1 MQKNKSVLHRDQSR
15 LKGVLLVL
23 LSSLFFALGTASVK
37 LATADTL
44 VSGRT
49 IAFARFS
56 LGMLVVGAYVWARR
70 IPLRPVSPRF
80 VAARAIFN
88 ATAVVFLFS
97 GLQFTTVTNANMLN
111 MTYPVFVFVLA
122 PFVNKERAPRV
133 FLWYLGATMV
143 GILLVV
149 GGGGSG
155 FATVNVG
162 DLFAFASAITAG
174 FAITSL
180 REARKHDS
188 TLLILFYLSLIGT
201 IFTGIVMIPGFVM
214 PRGWAA
220 VFTVAAA
227 VLSLGGQFCLTV
239 GFRWVTAAGGA
250 ILSASRILI
259 AALVGA
265 VWFADPLTPMIIGGG
280 LLIVISLIGV
290 SRAGEQES
298 VAPPVGPVPP
308 AS

>member
-1 MQKNKSVLHRDQSR
+1 MQTKSVPLRDQSR

-23 LSSLFFALGTASVK
+23 LSSLFFALATASVK
-37 LATADTL
+37 LATADAL

-56 LGMLVVGAYVWARR
+56 LGMLVIGAYVWARR
-70 IPLRPVSPRF
+70 IPLRPISPRF

-122 PFVNKERAPRV
+122 PFINRERAPRV
-133 FLWYLGATMV
+133 FLWYLVATMV

-155 FATVNVG
+155 FSTVNIG
-162 DLFAFASAITAG
+162 DLFAFGSAVAAG

-188 TLLILFYLSLIGT
+188 ALLILFYMSLIGT
-201 IFTGIVMIPGFVM
+201 VFTGIIMIPGFM
-214 PRGWAA
+214 FPRGSAA
-220 VFTVAAA
+220 VFTLAAA

-239 GFRWVTAAGGA
+239 GFRWVSAAGGA
-250 ILSASRILI
+250 ILSASRILL

-265 VWFADPLTPMIIGGG
+265 VWFADPLTPMILGGG
-280 LLIVISLIGV
+280 VLIVISLVGV
-290 SRAGEQES
+290 SRTGEK
-298 VAPPVGPVPP
+298 VATARPVDPVSP